1 MCDRREDGR
10 MSPHRITPAFLIAA
24 GVVAVAACTPPAASA
39 PPPTASSGPPSPYVV
54 LTGVSCTSARYCMA
68 VGTEAAQGRTVPV
81 AEAWDGRRWLGQRVP
96 GPTGSVALA
105 SQLDAVSCSGPSR
118 CVAVGTSHTA
128 SSDVAFAD
136 FWNGTRWRLLPLS
149 YPAGSTDLIGVSC
162 RDSMCLLTGLYLSG
176 GQELPLAFELD
187 GTAWRRLTPAIPPG
201 QAGVGLAG
209 VWCTT
214 PSACMVV
221 GSYDQAQG
229 QGQGSANLA
238 EEWDGLRWRVL
249 RTASPAGTGNGPGL
263 VAVACP
269 ITVLCLAVGSYND
282 ISRPGREFAVREIW
296 QHGRWQMVHLPGPQ
310 KSTPAAVACPSSSN
324 CITVGGSTG
333 LADGRPGAEQWTG
346 GSLRY
351 LPVPYPQAG
360 TLTAISCAGPRV
372 CMAVGNGTTAFAEL
386 WNGSDWQLL
395 STP

>member
-1 MCDRREDGR
+1 
-10 MSPHRITPAFLIAA
+10 MSSHRITPAFLMAA
-24 GVVAVAACTPPAASA
+24 GLVAVAACTAPAASA

-54 LTGVSCTSARYCMA
+54 LTAVSCASARYCVA

-96 GPTGSVALA
+96 GPTGSMWLA
-105 SQLDAVSCSGPSR
+105 SRLDAVSCSGPSR
-118 CVAVGTSHTA
+118 CVAVGSSHTA

-149 YPAGSTDLIGVSC
+149 YPAGSTSTDLTGVSC

-176 GQELPLAFELD
+176 GQELGPELPLAFELD
-187 GTAWRRLTPAIPPG
+187 GTAGRRLTPAIPPG
-201 QAGVGLAG
+201 QGDAGLAG

-221 GSYDQAQG
+221 GSYDPAHG
-229 QGQGSANLA
+229 QGTASLA

-249 RTASPAGTGNGPGL
+249 RTASPAGTANGPGL
-263 VAVACP
+263 VSVACP
-269 ITVLCLAVGSYND
+269 ITVLCLAVGAYND

-296 QHGRWQMVHLPGPQ
+296 QHGRWRMLHLSGPQ

-333 LADGRPGAEQWTG
+333 FADGRPGAEQWTG

-360 TLTAISCAGPRV
+360 TLTAISCAGPKV
-372 CMAVGNGTTAFAEL
+372 CMAVGDGTTAFAEL
-386 WNGSDWQLL
+386 WNGSGWRLL